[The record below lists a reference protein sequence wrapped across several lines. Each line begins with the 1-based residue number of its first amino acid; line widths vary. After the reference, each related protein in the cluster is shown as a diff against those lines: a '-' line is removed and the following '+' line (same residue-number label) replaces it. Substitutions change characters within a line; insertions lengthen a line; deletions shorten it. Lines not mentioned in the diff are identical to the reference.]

1 MAILKSKAAK
11 AAATTLAAAETSVN
25 TANSGT
31 ASVSTLPVVPRTAT
45 ADWSIADLSAIYTEY
60 RTSLVSQARRMLRV
74 DADANEVVQ
83 EAFLKFM
90 LAAPDLDTTERAVAY
105 LRASVN
111 NLSLNVIRA
120 RGDRPNLVAL
130 DAETTQERLNEIANE
145 NHVDIDTTITA
156 AEDAAIIREALSRL
170 TSDQRTALVMWEM
183 EGRSTEEIATALN
196 TTPANV
202 RHIVTRA
209 RQSMVRVLS
218 EWVVDE
224 TTGATAL
231 DSLSNTY
238 KKAAEL
244 AQKSSKA
251 ALSLVLVL
259 TAFLGF
265 NSMTGREGAIAPLTT
280 LTTQQEVIA
289 PVAPITDAPAV
300 VVSPSAS
307 TAANAAANSLESAA
321 KKSFGMVAGVDIK
334 TGKLNFAGLDKD
346 GIPTGFTVTDASK
359 VIGKLSFNKT
369 ALPTMTENGMI
380 VSVPAITAN
389 ASTGPNVLL
398 AQTIKVDGTGTT
410 YEVSPSV
417 GIAGNWAPLLL
428 SSTNTVFDRLTNGN
442 YLMTSTMTVDST
454 IAIDFVIPTGARG
467 SDLTSAPKTIITRIL
482 LNPAKSQILAQAI
495 FISEPITKAAK

>member
-11 AAATTLAAAETSVN
+11 AAATTLADTATSV
-25 TANSGT
+25 TPA
-31 ASVSTLPVVPRTAT
+31 LPVVPRTAT
-45 ADWSIADLSAIYTEY
+45 SDWSIADLSAIYTEY
-60 RTSLVSQARRMLRV
+60 RTSLVSQARRMLR
-74 DADANEVVQ
+74 DETDANEVVQ

-111 NLSLNVIRA
+111 NLALNVIRA

-130 DAETTQERLNEIANE
+130 DADTTQERLAEIANE

-183 EGRSTEEIATALN
+183 EGRSTEEIAAALN

-202 RHIVTRA
+202 RHVVARA

-218 EWVVDE
+218 EWIVDE

-244 AQKSSKA
+244 AQKSSKV
-251 ALSLVLVL
+251 ALSLILVV

-265 NSMTGREGAIAPLTT
+265 NSMTGREGALTPVA
-280 LTTQQEVIA
+280 TQQDVVATA
-289 PVAPITDAPAV
+289 PQ
-300 VVSPSAS
+300 VSTPSTVPSA
-307 TAANAAANSLESAA
+307 AASASASATPALESQA

-334 TGKLNFAGLDKD
+334 TGKLSFAGLDKD

-359 VIGKLSFNKT
+359 SVGKLFLNKN
-369 ALPTMTENGMI
+369 AVPTMTEGGMLL
-380 VSVPAITAN
+380 SVPAITAN
-389 ASTGPNVLL
+389 NATGPNILL
-398 AQTIKVDGTGTT
+398 SQTIKVDGTGTT
-410 YEVSPSV
+410 YEPAPSV
-417 GIAGNWAPLLL
+417 GIAGSWTPLTL
-428 SSTNTVFDRLTNGN
+428 SSTNTVIDRLSNGN
-442 YLMTSTMTVDST
+442 YLVTSTMTVDSV
-454 IAIDFVIPTGARG
+454 IDIDFVIATGVRG
-467 SDLTSAPKTIITRIL
+467 YDLLAAPKTITTRL
-482 LNPAKSQILAQAI
+482 VLNPGKTQILAQAI
-495 FISEPITKAAK
+495 YISEPITAKAAK

>member
-11 AAATTLAAAETSVN
+11 AAATTLADAATSV
-25 TANSGT
+25 TPA
-31 ASVSTLPVVPRTAT
+31 LPVVPRTAT
-45 ADWSIADLSAIYTEY
+45 SDWSIADLSAIYTEY
-60 RTSLVSQARRMLRV
+60 RTSLVSQARRMLR
-74 DADANEVVQ
+74 DETDANEVVQ

-111 NLSLNVIRA
+111 NLALNVIRA

-130 DAETTQERLNEIANE
+130 DADATQERLDAIANE

-183 EGRSTEEIATALN
+183 EGRPTEEIAAALN

-202 RHIVTRA
+202 RHVVARA

-244 AQKSSKA
+244 AQKSSKV
-251 ALSLVLVL
+251 ALSLILVV

-265 NSMTGREGAIAPLTT
+265 NSMTGREGALTPIA
-280 LTTQQEVIA
+280 TQQDVVA
-289 PVAPITDAPAV
+289 VAPQVSTPITVPTAAA
-300 VVSPSAS
+300 SAS
-307 TAANAAANSLESAA
+307 ASATATPALESQA

-334 TGKLNFAGLDKD
+334 TGKLAFAGLDKD

-359 VIGKLSFNKT
+359 VVGKLFLNKN
-369 ALPTMTENGMI
+369 AAPTMTEGGM
-380 VSVPAITAN
+380 VLSVPAITAN
-389 ASTGPNVLL
+389 STTGPNILL
-398 AQTIKVDGTGTT
+398 SQTIKVDGTGTT
-410 YEVSPSV
+410 YEGSPSV
-417 GIAGNWAPLLL
+417 GIAGSWTPLSL
-428 SSTNTVFDRLTNGN
+428 SSANTVIDRLSNGN
-442 YLMTSTMTVDST
+442 YLVTSTMTVESVVDIDFT
-454 IAIDFVIPTGARG
+454 IATGVRG
-467 SDLTSAPKTIITRIL
+467 YDLTAAPKTITTRL
-482 LNPAKSQILAQAI
+482 VLNPSKTQILAQAI
-495 FISEPITKAAK
+495 FVSEPITKAAK

>member
-11 AAATTLAAAETSVN
+11 AAATTLADAATSV
-25 TANSGT
+25 TPA
-31 ASVSTLPVVPRTAT
+31 LPVVPRTAT
-45 ADWSIADLSAIYTEY
+45 SDWSIADLSAIYTEY
-60 RTSLVSQARRMLRV
+60 RTSLVSQARRMLR
-74 DADANEVVQ
+74 DETDANEVVQ

-111 NLSLNVIRA
+111 NLALNVIRA

-130 DAETTQERLNEIANE
+130 DADTTQERLNEIANE

-183 EGRSTEEIATALN
+183 EGRSTEEIAAALN

-202 RHIVTRA
+202 RHVVARA

-244 AQKSSKA
+244 AQKSSKV
-251 ALSLVLVL
+251 ALSLILVV

-265 NSMTGREGAIAPLTT
+265 NSMTGREGALTPIA
-280 LTTQQEVIA
+280 TQQDVVVA
-289 PVAPITDAPAV
+289 VAPQ
-300 VVSPSAS
+300 VSTPSTLPSAAAS
-307 TAANAAANSLESAA
+307 ASATATPALESQA

-334 TGKLNFAGLDKD
+334 TGKLAFAGLDKD

-359 VIGKLSFNKT
+359 VVGKLFLNKN
-369 ALPTMTENGMI
+369 AVPTMTEGGMI
-380 VSVPAITAN
+380 LSVPAITAN
-389 ASTGPNVLL
+389 NATGPNILVS
-398 AQTIKVDGTGTT
+398 QTIKVDGTGTT
-410 YEVSPSV
+410 YEGSPSV
-417 GIAGNWAPLLL
+417 GIAGSWTPLIL
-428 SSTNTVFDRLTNGN
+428 SSTNTVIDRLSNGN
-442 YLMTSTMTVDST
+442 YLITSTMTVDSV
-454 IAIDFVIPTGARG
+454 IDSDFVIATGVRG
-467 SDLTSAPKTIITRIL
+467 YDLLAAPKTITTRL
-482 LNPAKSQILAQAI
+482 VLNPGKTQILAQAI
-495 FISEPITKAAK
+495 FISESITAKATK

>member
-11 AAATTLAAAETSVN
+11 AAATTLADAATSV
-25 TANSGT
+25 TPA
-31 ASVSTLPVVPRTAT
+31 LPVVPRTAT
-45 ADWSIADLSAIYTEY
+45 SDWSIADLSAIYTEY
-60 RTSLVSQARRMLRV
+60 RTSLVSQARRMLR
-74 DADANEVVQ
+74 DETDANEVVQ

-111 NLSLNVIRA
+111 NLALNVIRA

-130 DAETTQERLNEIANE
+130 DADTTQERLDEIANE

-183 EGRSTEEIATALN
+183 EGRSTEEIAAALN

-202 RHIVTRA
+202 RHVVARA

-218 EWVVDE
+218 EWIVDE

-244 AQKSSKA
+244 AQKSSKV
-251 ALSLVLVL
+251 ALSLILVV

-265 NSMTGREGAIAPLTT
+265 NSMTGREGALTPIA
-280 LTTQQEVIA
+280 TQQDVVVA
-289 PVAPITDAPAV
+289 TVAPQ
-300 VVSPSAS
+300 VSTPSTLPTAAASAS
-307 TAANAAANSLESAA
+307 ATPALESQA

-334 TGKLNFAGLDKD
+334 TGKLAFAGLDKD

-359 VIGKLSFNKT
+359 SVGKLFLNKN
-369 ALPTMTENGMI
+369 AVPTMTEGGM
-380 VSVPAITAN
+380 VLSVPAITAN
-389 ASTGPNVLL
+389 NATGPNVLL
-398 AQTIKVDGTGTT
+398 SQTIKVDGTGTT
-410 YEVSPSV
+410 YEGSPSV
-417 GIAGNWAPLLL
+417 GIAGNWTPLIL
-428 SSTNTVFDRLTNGN
+428 SSTNTVIDRLSNGN
-442 YLMTSTMTVDST
+442 YLVTSTMTVESAVDIDFT
-454 IAIDFVIPTGARG
+454 IATGVRG
-467 SDLTSAPKTIITRIL
+467 YDLTEAPKTITTRL
-482 LNPAKSQILAQAI
+482 VLNPGKTQILAQAI
-495 FISEPITKAAK
+495 NISEPITAKATK

>member
-11 AAATTLAAAETSVN
+11 AAATTLADAATSVIP
-25 TANSGT
+25 A
-31 ASVSTLPVVPRTAT
+31 LPVVPRTAT
-45 ADWSIADLSAIYTEY
+45 SDWSIADLSAIYTEY
-60 RTSLVSQARRMLRV
+60 RISLVSQARRMLR
-74 DADANEVVQ
+74 DETDANEVVQ

-111 NLSLNVIRA
+111 NLALNVIRA
-120 RGDRPNLVAL
+120 RGDRPKLVAL
-130 DAETTQERLNEIANE
+130 DADTTQERLNEIANE

-183 EGRSTEEIATALN
+183 EGRSTEEIAAALN

-202 RHIVTRA
+202 RHVVARA

-244 AQKSSKA
+244 AQKSSKV
-251 ALSLVLVL
+251 ALSLILVV

-265 NSMTGREGAIAPLTT
+265 NSMTGREGALTPIA
-280 LTTQQEVIA
+280 TQQDVVVA
-289 PVAPITDAPAV
+289 VAPQ
-300 VVSPSAS
+300 VSTPSTLPSAAAS
-307 TAANAAANSLESAA
+307 ASATANPALESQA

-334 TGKLNFAGLDKD
+334 TGKLAFAGLDKD
-346 GIPTGFTVTDASK
+346 GIPTGFTVTDSSK
-359 VIGKLSFNKT
+359 VVGKLFLNKN
-369 ALPTMTENGMI
+369 AAPTMTEGGMI
-380 VSVPAITAN
+380 LSVPAITAN
-389 ASTGPNVLL
+389 NATGPNILIS
-398 AQTIKVDGTGTT
+398 QTIKVDGTGTT
-410 YEVSPSV
+410 YEGSPSV
-417 GIAGNWAPLLL
+417 GIAGSWTPLIL
-428 SSTNTVFDRLTNGN
+428 SSTNTVIDRLSNGN
-442 YLMTSTMTVDST
+442 YLITSTMTVESVIDS
-454 IAIDFVIPTGARG
+454 DFVIATGVRG
-467 SDLTSAPKTIITRIL
+467 YDLTAAPKTITTRL
-482 LNPAKSQILAQAI
+482 VLNPGKTQILAQAI
-495 FISEPITKAAK
+495 FISEPITAKVAK

>member
-1 MAILKSKAAK
+1 
-11 AAATTLAAAETSVN
+11 
-25 TANSGT
+25 
-31 ASVSTLPVVPRTAT
+31 
-45 ADWSIADLSAIYTEY
+45 
-60 RTSLVSQARRMLRV
+60 MLR
-74 DADANEVVQ
+74 DETDANEVVQ

-111 NLSLNVIRA
+111 NLALNVIRA

-130 DAETTQERLNEIANE
+130 DADTTQERLAEIANQ

-183 EGRSTEEIATALN
+183 EGRSTEEIAAALN

-202 RHIVTRA
+202 RHVVARA

-231 DSLSNTY
+231 DSLSTTY

-244 AQKSSKA
+244 AQKSSKV
-251 ALSLVLVL
+251 ALSLILVV

-265 NSMTGREGAIAPLTT
+265 NSMTGREGALTPIA
-280 LTTQQEVIA
+280 TQQDVVA
-289 PVAPITDAPAV
+289 AVAPQ
-300 VVSPSAS
+300 VSTPSTLPSA
-307 TAANAAANSLESAA
+307 AASASATPALESQA

-334 TGKLNFAGLDKD
+334 TGKLAFAGLDKD

-359 VIGKLSFNKT
+359 VVGKLFLNKN
-369 ALPTMTENGMI
+369 AAPTMTEGGMLL
-380 VSVPAITAN
+380 SVPAITAN
-389 ASTGPNVLL
+389 NATGPNILL
-398 AQTIKVDGTGTT
+398 SQTIKVDGTGTT
-410 YEVSPSV
+410 YEAAPSV
-417 GIAGNWAPLLL
+417 GIAGSWTPLIL
-428 SSTNTVFDRLTNGN
+428 SSTNTVIDRLSNGN
-442 YLMTSTMTVDST
+442 YLVTSTMTVDSVVDIDFT
-454 IAIDFVIPTGARG
+454 IATGVRG
-467 SDLTSAPKTIITRIL
+467 YDLTAAPKTITTRL
-482 LNPAKSQILAQAI
+482 VLNPGKTQILAQAI
-495 FISEPITKAAK
+495 FISEPITAKAAK

>member
-11 AAATTLAAAETSVN
+11 AAATTLADAATSV
-25 TANSGT
+25 TPA
-31 ASVSTLPVVPRTAT
+31 LPVVPRTAT
-45 ADWSIADLSAIYTEY
+45 SDWSIADLSAIYTEY
-60 RTSLVSQARRMLRV
+60 RTSLVSQARRMLR
-74 DADANEVVQ
+74 DETDANEVVQ

-111 NLSLNVIRA
+111 NLALNVIRA

-130 DAETTQERLNEIANE
+130 DADTTQERLNEIANE

-183 EGRSTEEIATALN
+183 EGRSTEEIAAALN

-202 RHIVTRA
+202 RHVVARA

-244 AQKSSKA
+244 AQKSSKV
-251 ALSLVLVL
+251 ALSLILVV

-265 NSMTGREGAIAPLTT
+265 NSMTGREGALTPIA
-280 LTTQQEVIA
+280 TQQDLVVA
-289 PVAPITDAPAV
+289 VAPQ
-300 VVSPSAS
+300 VSTPSTLPLAAASAS
-307 TAANAAANSLESAA
+307 ASATATPALESQA

-334 TGKLNFAGLDKD
+334 TGKLAFAGLDKD

-359 VIGKLSFNKT
+359 VVGKLFLNKN
-369 ALPTMTENGMI
+369 AVPTMTEGGMI
-380 VSVPAITAN
+380 LSVPAITAN
-389 ASTGPNVLL
+389 NATGPNVLVS
-398 AQTIKVDGTGTT
+398 QTIKVDGTGTT
-410 YEVSPSV
+410 YEGSPSV
-417 GIAGNWAPLLL
+417 GIAGSWTPLIL
-428 SSTNTVFDRLTNGN
+428 SSTNTVIDRLSNGN
-442 YLMTSTMTVDST
+442 YLITSTMTVESVIDSDFI
-454 IAIDFVIPTGARG
+454 IATGVRG
-467 SDLTSAPKTIITRIL
+467 YDLLSAPKTITTRL
-482 LNPAKSQILAQAI
+482 VLNPGKTQILAQAI
-495 FISEPITKAAK
+495 FISEPITAKATK

>member
-11 AAATTLAAAETSVN
+11 AAATTLADAATSV
-25 TANSGT
+25 TPA
-31 ASVSTLPVVPRTAT
+31 LPVVPRTAT
-45 ADWSIADLSAIYTEY
+45 SDWSIADLSAIYTEY
-60 RTSLVSQARRMLRV
+60 RTSLVSQARRMLR
-74 DADANEVVQ
+74 DETDANEVVQ

-111 NLSLNVIRA
+111 NLALNVIRA

-130 DAETTQERLNEIANE
+130 DADTTQERLAEIANE

-183 EGRSTEEIATALN
+183 EGRSTEEIAAALN

-202 RHIVTRA
+202 RHVVARA

-231 DSLSNTY
+231 DSLSTTY

-244 AQKSSKA
+244 AQKSSKV
-251 ALSLVLVL
+251 ALSLILVV

-265 NSMTGREGAIAPLTT
+265 NSMTGREGALTPIA
-280 LTTQQEVIA
+280 TQQDVVVA
-289 PVAPITDAPAV
+289 VAPQ
-300 VVSPSAS
+300 VSTPSTIPSA
-307 TAANAAANSLESAA
+307 AASASATPALESQA

-334 TGKLNFAGLDKD
+334 TGKLTFAGLDKD

-359 VIGKLSFNKT
+359 VVGKLFLNKN
-369 ALPTMTENGMI
+369 AAPTMTEGGM
-380 VSVPAITAN
+380 VLSVPAITAN
-389 ASTGPNVLL
+389 NATGPNVLL
-398 AQTIKVDGTGTT
+398 SQTIKVDGTGTT
-410 YEVSPSV
+410 YEGSPSV
-417 GIAGNWAPLLL
+417 GIAGNWTPLILN
-428 SSTNTVFDRLTNGN
+428 SANAIIDRLSNGN
-442 YLMTSTMTVDST
+442 YLITSTMTVESVIDSDFI
-454 IAIDFVIPTGARG
+454 IATGVRG
-467 SDLTSAPKTIITRIL
+467 YDLTEAPKTITTRL
-482 LNPAKSQILAQAI
+482 VLNPGKTQILAQAI
-495 FISEPITKAAK
+495 FISEPITAKAAK

>member
-1 MAILKSKAAK
+1 
-11 AAATTLAAAETSVN
+11 
-25 TANSGT
+25 
-31 ASVSTLPVVPRTAT
+31 
-45 ADWSIADLSAIYTEY
+45 
-60 RTSLVSQARRMLRV
+60 MLR
-74 DADANEVVQ
+74 DETDANEVVQ

-111 NLSLNVIRA
+111 NLALNVIRA

-130 DAETTQERLNEIANE
+130 DADTTQERLAEIANE

-183 EGRSTEEIATALN
+183 EGRSTEEIAAALN

-202 RHIVTRA
+202 RHVVARA

-218 EWVVDE
+218 EWIVDE

-244 AQKSSKA
+244 AQKSSKV
-251 ALSLVLVL
+251 ALSLILVV

-265 NSMTGREGAIAPLTT
+265 NSMTGREGALTPIA
-280 LTTQQEVIA
+280 TQQDVVVA
-289 PVAPITDAPAV
+289 AVAPQ
-300 VVSPSAS
+300 VSTPSALP
-307 TAANAAANSLESAA
+307 TAAASASATPALESQA

-334 TGKLNFAGLDKD
+334 TGKLAFAGLDKD

-359 VIGKLSFNKT
+359 SVGKLFLNKN
-369 ALPTMTENGMI
+369 AVPTMTEGGM
-380 VSVPAITAN
+380 VLSVPAITAN
-389 ASTGPNVLL
+389 NATGPNVLL
-398 AQTIKVDGTGTT
+398 SQTIKVDGTGTT
-410 YEVSPSV
+410 YEGSPSV
-417 GIAGNWAPLLL
+417 GIAGSWTPLIL
-428 SSTNTVFDRLTNGN
+428 SSTNTVIDRLSNGN
-442 YLMTSTMTVDST
+442 YLVTSTMTVESAVDIDFT
-454 IAIDFVIPTGARG
+454 IATGVRG
-467 SDLTSAPKTIITRIL
+467 YDLTEAPKTITTRL
-482 LNPAKSQILAQAI
+482 VLNPGKTQILAQAI
-495 FISEPITKAAK
+495 NISEPITAKATK

>member
-11 AAATTLAAAETSVN
+11 AAATTLADTATSV
-25 TANSGT
+25 TPA
-31 ASVSTLPVVPRTAT
+31 LPVVPRTAT
-45 ADWSIADLSAIYTEY
+45 SDWSIADLSAIYTEY
-60 RTSLVSQARRMLRV
+60 RTSLVSQARRMLR
-74 DADANEVVQ
+74 DETDANEVVQ

-111 NLSLNVIRA
+111 NLALNVIRA

-130 DAETTQERLNEIANE
+130 DADTTQERLAEIANE

-183 EGRSTEEIATALN
+183 EGRSTEEIAAALN

-202 RHIVTRA
+202 RHVVARA

-244 AQKSSKA
+244 AQKSSKV
-251 ALSLVLVL
+251 ALSLILVV

-265 NSMTGREGAIAPLTT
+265 NSMTGREGALTPVA
-280 LTTQQEVIA
+280 TQQDVVATA
-289 PVAPITDAPAV
+289 PQ
-300 VVSPSAS
+300 VSTPSTVPSA
-307 TAANAAANSLESAA
+307 AASASASATPALESQA

-334 TGKLNFAGLDKD
+334 TGKLSFAGLDKD

-359 VIGKLSFNKT
+359 SVGKLFLNKN
-369 ALPTMTENGMI
+369 AVPTMTEGGMLL
-380 VSVPAITAN
+380 SVPAITAN
-389 ASTGPNVLL
+389 NATGPNILL
-398 AQTIKVDGTGTT
+398 SQTIKVDGTGTT
-410 YEVSPSV
+410 YEPAPSV
-417 GIAGNWAPLLL
+417 GIAGSWTPLTL
-428 SSTNTVFDRLTNGN
+428 SSTNTVIDRLSNGN
-442 YLMTSTMTVDST
+442 YLVTSTMTVDSV
-454 IAIDFVIPTGARG
+454 IDIDFVIATGVRG
-467 SDLTSAPKTIITRIL
+467 YDLLAAPKTITTRL
-482 LNPAKSQILAQAI
+482 VLNPGKTQILAQAI
-495 FISEPITKAAK
+495 YISEPITAKAAK

>member
-11 AAATTLAAAETSVN
+11 AAATTLADAATSV
-25 TANSGT
+25 TPA
-31 ASVSTLPVVPRTAT
+31 LPVVPRTAT
-45 ADWSIADLSAIYTEY
+45 SDWSIADLSAIYTEY
-60 RTSLVSQARRMLRV
+60 RTSLVSQARRMLR
-74 DADANEVVQ
+74 DETDANEVVQ

-111 NLSLNVIRA
+111 NLALNVIRA

-130 DAETTQERLNEIANE
+130 DSDTTQERLAEIANE

-183 EGRSTEEIATALN
+183 EGRSTEEIAAALN

-202 RHIVTRA
+202 RHVVARA

-244 AQKSSKA
+244 AQKSSKV
-251 ALSLVLVL
+251 ALSLILVV

-265 NSMTGREGAIAPLTT
+265 NSMTGREGALTPIA
-280 LTTQQEVIA
+280 TQQDVVVA
-289 PVAPITDAPAV
+289 VAPQ
-300 VVSPSAS
+300 VSTPSTLPTAAASAS
-307 TAANAAANSLESAA
+307 ATPALESQA

-334 TGKLNFAGLDKD
+334 TGKLAFAGLDKD

-359 VIGKLSFNKT
+359 VVGKLFLNKN
-369 ALPTMTENGMI
+369 AAPTMTQGGMLL
-380 VSVPAITAN
+380 SVPAITAN
-389 ASTGPNVLL
+389 NATGPNILL
-398 AQTIKVDGTGTT
+398 SQTIKVDGTGTT
-410 YEVSPSV
+410 YEAAPSV
-417 GIAGNWAPLLL
+417 GIAGSWTPLIL
-428 SSTNTVFDRLTNGN
+428 SSANTVIDRLSNGN
-442 YLMTSTMTVDST
+442 YLVTSTMTVDSVVDIDFT
-454 IAIDFVIPTGARG
+454 IATGVRG
-467 SDLTSAPKTIITRIL
+467 YDLTAAPKTITTRL
-482 LNPAKSQILAQAI
+482 VLNPGKTQILAQAI
-495 FISEPITKAAK
+495 FISEPITAKAAK

>member
-11 AAATTLAAAETSVN
+11 AAATTLADAAISV
-25 TANSGT
+25 TPA
-31 ASVSTLPVVPRTAT
+31 LPVVPRTAT
-45 ADWSIADLSAIYTEY
+45 SDWSIADLSAIYTEY
-60 RTSLVSQARRMLRV
+60 RTSLVSQARRMLR
-74 DADANEVVQ
+74 DETDANEVVQ

-111 NLSLNVIRA
+111 NLALNVIRA

-130 DAETTQERLNEIANE
+130 DADTTQERLDEIANE

-183 EGRSTEEIATALN
+183 EGRSTEEIAAALN

-202 RHIVTRA
+202 RHVVARA

-218 EWVVDE
+218 EWIVDE

-231 DSLSNTY
+231 DSLSTTY

-244 AQKSSKA
+244 AQKSSKV
-251 ALSLVLVL
+251 ALSLILVV

-265 NSMTGREGAIAPLTT
+265 NSMTGREGALTPIA
-280 LTTQQEVIA
+280 TQQDVVA
-289 PVAPITDAPAV
+289 AVAPQ
-300 VVSPSAS
+300 VSTPSTLPTAAASAS
-307 TAANAAANSLESAA
+307 ATPALESQA

-334 TGKLNFAGLDKD
+334 TGKLTFAGLDKD

-359 VIGKLSFNKT
+359 VVGKLFLNKN
-369 ALPTMTENGMI
+369 AAPTMTEGGM
-380 VSVPAITAN
+380 VLSVPAITAN
-389 ASTGPNVLL
+389 STSGPNILL
-398 AQTIKVDGTGTT
+398 SQTIKVDGTGTT
-410 YEVSPSV
+410 YEGSPSV
-417 GIAGNWAPLLL
+417 GIAGSWTPLII
-428 SSTNTVFDRLTNGN
+428 SSANTVIDRLSNGN
-442 YLMTSTMTVDST
+442 YLVTSTMTVDSAVDIDFT
-454 IAIDFVIPTGARG
+454 IATGVRG
-467 SDLTSAPKTIITRIL
+467 YDLTEAPKTITTRL
-482 LNPAKSQILAQAI
+482 VLNPGKTQILAQAI
-495 FISEPITKAAK
+495 FISEPITAKAAK

>member
-1 MAILKSKAAK
+1 
-11 AAATTLAAAETSVN
+11 
-25 TANSGT
+25 
-31 ASVSTLPVVPRTAT
+31 
-45 ADWSIADLSAIYTEY
+45 
-60 RTSLVSQARRMLRV
+60 MLR
-74 DADANEVVQ
+74 DETDANEVVQ

-111 NLSLNVIRA
+111 NLALNVIRA

-130 DAETTQERLNEIANE
+130 DADTTQERLAEIANE

-183 EGRSTEEIATALN
+183 EGRSTEEIAAALN

-202 RHIVTRA
+202 RHVVARA

-244 AQKSSKA
+244 AQKSSKV
-251 ALSLVLVL
+251 ALSLILVV

-265 NSMTGREGAIAPLTT
+265 NSMTGREGALTPIA
-280 LTTQQEVIA
+280 TQQDVVA
-289 PVAPITDAPAV
+289 VAPQVSTPSTV
-300 VVSPSAS
+300 PTTSPSAS
-307 TAANAAANSLESAA
+307 ASESATPALEPQA

-334 TGKLNFAGLDKD
+334 TGKLAFAGLDKD

-359 VIGKLSFNKT
+359 VVGKLFLNKN
-369 ALPTMTENGMI
+369 AAPTMTEGGM
-380 VSVPAITAN
+380 VLSVPAITAN
-389 ASTGPNVLL
+389 NATGPNVLL
-398 AQTIKVDGTGTT
+398 SQTIKVDGTGTT
-410 YEVSPSV
+410 YEGSPSV
-417 GIAGNWAPLLL
+417 GIAGSWTPLIL
-428 SSTNTVFDRLTNGN
+428 SSTNTVIDRLSNGN
-442 YLMTSTMTVDST
+442 YLVTSTMTVESVVGIDFT
-454 IAIDFVIPTGARG
+454 IATGVRG
-467 SDLTSAPKTIITRIL
+467 YDLTEAPKTITTRL
-482 LNPAKSQILAQAI
+482 VLNPGKTQILAQAI
-495 FISEPITKAAK
+495 NISEPITAKATK

>member
-11 AAATTLAAAETSVN
+11 AAATTLADAATSV
-25 TANSGT
+25 TPA
-31 ASVSTLPVVPRTAT
+31 LPVVPRTAT
-45 ADWSIADLSAIYTEY
+45 SDWSIADLSAIYTEY
-60 RTSLVSQARRMLRV
+60 RTSLVSQARRMLR
-74 DADANEVVQ
+74 DETDANEVVQ

-111 NLSLNVIRA
+111 NLALNVIRA

-130 DAETTQERLNEIANE
+130 DADTTQERLAEIANE

-183 EGRSTEEIATALN
+183 EGRSTEEIAAALN

-202 RHIVTRA
+202 RHVVARA

-218 EWVVDE
+218 EWIVDE

-244 AQKSSKA
+244 AQKSSKV
-251 ALSLVLVL
+251 ALSLILVV

-265 NSMTGREGAIAPLTT
+265 NSMTGRDGALTPIA
-280 LTTQQEVIA
+280 TQQDVVATA
-289 PVAPITDAPAV
+289 PQ
-300 VVSPSAS
+300 VSTPSTAPSAVASASASS
-307 TAANAAANSLESAA
+307 TPALETQA

-346 GIPTGFTVTDASK
+346 GIPTGFTVTDSSK
-359 VIGKLSFNKT
+359 VVGKLFLNKN
-369 ALPTMTENGMI
+369 AAPTMTESGMAL
-380 VSVPAITAN
+380 SVPAITAN
-389 ASTGPNVLL
+389 NATGPNVLL
-398 AQTIKVDGTGTT
+398 SQTITVDGTGTT
-410 YEVSPSV
+410 FEAAPSV
-417 GIAGNWAPLLL
+417 GIAGSWVPLIL
-428 SSTNTVFDRLTNGN
+428 SSTNTVIDRLSNGN
-442 YLMTSTMTVDST
+442 YLVTSTMTVASVID
-454 IAIDFVIPTGARG
+454 IDFVIPTGVRG
-467 SDLTSAPKTIITRIL
+467 YDLAAAPKTITTRL
-482 LNPAKSQILAQAI
+482 VLNPGKSQILAQAI
-495 FISEPITKAAK
+495 YLSEPATAKAAK

>member
-11 AAATTLAAAETSVN
+11 AAATTLADAATSV
-25 TANSGT
+25 TPA
-31 ASVSTLPVVPRTAT
+31 LPIVPRTAT
-45 ADWSIADLSAIYTEY
+45 SDWSIADLSAIYTEY
-60 RTSLVSQARRMLRV
+60 RTSLVSQARRMLR
-74 DADANEVVQ
+74 DETDANEVVQ

-111 NLSLNVIRA
+111 NLALNVIRA

-130 DAETTQERLNEIANE
+130 DADTTQERLDEIANE

-183 EGRSTEEIATALN
+183 EGRSTEEIAAALN

-202 RHIVTRA
+202 RHVVARA

-218 EWVVDE
+218 EWIVDE

-244 AQKSSKA
+244 AQKSSKV
-251 ALSLVLVL
+251 ALSLILVV

-265 NSMTGREGAIAPLTT
+265 NSMTGREGALTPIA
-280 LTTQQEVIA
+280 TQQDV
-289 PVAPITDAPAV
+289 VAAV
-300 VVSPSAS
+300 VPQVSAPSTAPTAAASAS
-307 TAANAAANSLESAA
+307 ATPALESQA

-334 TGKLNFAGLDKD
+334 TGKLTFAGLDKD

-359 VIGKLSFNKT
+359 SVGKLFLNKN
-369 ALPTMTENGMI
+369 AAPTMTEGGMLL
-380 VSVPAITAN
+380 SVPAITAN
-389 ASTGPNVLL
+389 TTTGPNILL
-398 AQTIKVDGTGTT
+398 SQTIKVDGTGTT
-410 YEVSPSV
+410 YEAAPSV
-417 GIAGNWAPLLL
+417 GVAGSWTPLTL
-428 SSTNTVFDRLTNGN
+428 SSTNTVIDRLSNGN
-442 YLMTSTMTVDST
+442 YLVTSTMTVDSVVDIDFT
-454 IAIDFVIPTGARG
+454 IATGVRG
-467 SDLTSAPKTIITRIL
+467 YDLTAAPKTITTRL
-482 LNPAKSQILAQAI
+482 VLNPGKTQILAQAI
-495 FISEPITKAAK
+495 YLSEPIAAKAAK

>member
-1 MAILKSKAAK
+1 
-11 AAATTLAAAETSVN
+11 
-25 TANSGT
+25 
-31 ASVSTLPVVPRTAT
+31 VPRTAT
-45 ADWSIADLSAIYTEY
+45 SDWSIADLSAIYTEY
-60 RTSLVSQARRMLRV
+60 RTSLVSQARRMLR
-74 DADANEVVQ
+74 DETDANEVVQ

-111 NLSLNVIRA
+111 NLALNVIRA

-130 DAETTQERLNEIANE
+130 DADTTQERLAEIANE

-183 EGRSTEEIATALN
+183 EGRSTEEIAAALN

-202 RHIVTRA
+202 RHVVARA

-231 DSLSNTY
+231 DSLSTTY

-244 AQKSSKA
+244 AQKSSKV
-251 ALSLVLVL
+251 ALSLILVV

-265 NSMTGREGAIAPLTT
+265 NSMTGREGALTPIA
-280 LTTQQEVIA
+280 TQQDVVA
-289 PVAPITDAPAV
+289 AVAPQ
-300 VVSPSAS
+300 VSTPPTLPTAAASAS
-307 TAANAAANSLESAA
+307 ATPALESQA

-334 TGKLNFAGLDKD
+334 TGKLAFAGLDKD

-359 VIGKLSFNKT
+359 VVGKLFLNKN
-369 ALPTMTENGMI
+369 AAPTMTEGGMLL
-380 VSVPAITAN
+380 SVPAITAN
-389 ASTGPNVLL
+389 NATGPNILL
-398 AQTIKVDGTGTT
+398 SQTIKVDGTGTT
-410 YEVSPSV
+410 YEAAPSV
-417 GIAGNWAPLLL
+417 GIAGSWTPLIL
-428 SSTNTVFDRLTNGN
+428 SSTNTVIDRLSNGN
-442 YLMTSTMTVDST
+442 YLVTSTMTVDSVVDIDFT
-454 IAIDFVIPTGARG
+454 IATGVRG
-467 SDLTSAPKTIITRIL
+467 YDLTAAPKTITTRL
-482 LNPAKSQILAQAI
+482 VLNPGKTQILAQAI
-495 FISEPITKAAK
+495 FISEPITAKAAK

>member
-11 AAATTLAAAETSVN
+11 AAATTLADAATSV
-25 TANSGT
+25 TPA
-31 ASVSTLPVVPRTAT
+31 LPVVPRTAT
-45 ADWSIADLSAIYTEY
+45 SDWSIADLSAIYTEY
-60 RTSLVSQARRMLRV
+60 RTSLVSQARRMLR
-74 DADANEVVQ
+74 DETDANEVVQ

-111 NLSLNVIRA
+111 NLALNVIRA

-130 DAETTQERLNEIANE
+130 DADTTQERLNEIANE

-183 EGRSTEEIATALN
+183 EGRSTEEIAAALN

-202 RHIVTRA
+202 RHVVARA

-244 AQKSSKA
+244 AQKSSKV
-251 ALSLVLVL
+251 ALSLILVV

-265 NSMTGREGAIAPLTT
+265 NSMTGREGALTPIA
-280 LTTQQEVIA
+280 TQQDVVATA
-289 PVAPITDAPAV
+289 PQVSTPITVPTAAA
-300 VVSPSAS
+300 SAS
-307 TAANAAANSLESAA
+307 ASASATPALESQA

-334 TGKLNFAGLDKD
+334 TGKLTFAGLDKD

-359 VIGKLSFNKT
+359 VVGKLFLNKN
-369 ALPTMTENGMI
+369 AAPTMTEGGMI
-380 VSVPAITAN
+380 LSVPAITAN
-389 ASTGPNVLL
+389 NATGPNILVS
-398 AQTIKVDGTGTT
+398 QTIKVDGTGTT
-410 YEVSPSV
+410 YEGSPSV
-417 GIAGNWAPLLL
+417 GIAGSWTPLIL
-428 SSTNTVFDRLTNGN
+428 SSTNTVIDRLSNGN
-442 YLMTSTMTVDST
+442 YLITSTMTVESVIDS
-454 IAIDFVIPTGARG
+454 DFVIATGVRG
-467 SDLTSAPKTIITRIL
+467 YDLTAAPKTITTRL
-482 LNPAKSQILAQAI
+482 VLNPGKTQILAQAI
-495 FISEPITKAAK
+495 FISESITAKATK

>member
-1 MAILKSKAAK
+1 
-11 AAATTLAAAETSVN
+11 
-25 TANSGT
+25 
-31 ASVSTLPVVPRTAT
+31 VPRTAT
-45 ADWSIADLSAIYTEY
+45 SDWSIADLSAIYTEY
-60 RTSLVSQARRMLRV
+60 RTSLVSQARRMLR
-74 DADANEVVQ
+74 DETDANEVVQ

-111 NLSLNVIRA
+111 NLALNVIRA

-130 DAETTQERLNEIANE
+130 DADTTQERLDAIANE

-183 EGRSTEEIATALN
+183 EGRSTEEIAAVLN

-202 RHIVTRA
+202 RHVVARA

-218 EWVVDE
+218 EWIVDE

-244 AQKSSKA
+244 AQKSSKV
-251 ALSLVLVL
+251 ALSLILVV

-265 NSMTGREGAIAPLTT
+265 NSMTGREGALTPIA
-280 LTTQQEVIA
+280 TQQDVVA
-289 PVAPITDAPAV
+289 VVAPQVSTPITVPTTAA
-300 VVSPSAS
+300 SAS
-307 TAANAAANSLESAA
+307 ASASATPALESHA

-334 TGKLNFAGLDKD
+334 TGKLAFAGLDKD

-359 VIGKLSFNKT
+359 VVGKLFLNKN
-369 ALPTMTENGMI
+369 AAPTMTEGGMLL
-380 VSVPAITAN
+380 SVPAITAN
-389 ASTGPNVLL
+389 NATGPNILL
-398 AQTIKVDGTGTT
+398 SQTIKVDGAGTT
-410 YEVSPSV
+410 YEGSPSV
-417 GIAGNWAPLLL
+417 GIAGSWTPLTL
-428 SSTNTVFDRLTNGN
+428 SSSNTVIDRLSNGN
-442 YLMTSTMTVDST
+442 YLVTSTMTVDSAVDIDFT
-454 IAIDFVIPTGARG
+454 IATGVRG
-467 SDLTSAPKTIITRIL
+467 YDLTAAPKTITTRL
-482 LNPAKSQILAQAI
+482 VLNPGKTQILAQAI
-495 FISEPITKAAK
+495 FISEPITAKATK

>member
-11 AAATTLAAAETSVN
+11 AAATTLADAATSV
-25 TANSGT
+25 TPA
-31 ASVSTLPVVPRTAT
+31 LPVVPRTAT
-45 ADWSIADLSAIYTEY
+45 SDWSIADLSAIYTEY
-60 RTSLVSQARRMLRV
+60 RTSLVSQARRMLR
-74 DADANEVVQ
+74 DETDANEVVQ

-111 NLSLNVIRA
+111 NLALNVIRA

-183 EGRSTEEIATALN
+183 EGRSTEEIAAALN

-202 RHIVTRA
+202 RHVVARA

-244 AQKSSKA
+244 AQKSSKV
-251 ALSLVLVL
+251 ALSLILVV

-265 NSMTGREGAIAPLTT
+265 NSMTGREGALTPIA
-280 LTTQQEVIA
+280 TQQDVVA
-289 PVAPITDAPAV
+289 VAPQISTPV
-300 VVSPSAS
+300 TVPSA
-307 TAANAAANSLESAA
+307 AASASASASATPALETQA

-334 TGKLNFAGLDKD
+334 TGKLTFAGLDKD
-346 GIPTGFTVTDASK
+346 GIPTGFTVTDSSK
-359 VIGKLSFNKT
+359 VVGKLFLNKN
-369 ALPTMTENGMI
+369 AVPTMTEGGMI
-380 VSVPAITAN
+380 LSVPAITAN
-389 ASTGPNVLL
+389 SATGPNVLVS
-398 AQTIKVDGTGTT
+398 QTIKVDGTGTT
-410 YEVSPSV
+410 YEGSPSV
-417 GIAGNWAPLLL
+417 GIVGSWTPLNL
-428 SSTNTVFDRLTNGN
+428 SSSNTVIDRLSNGN
-442 YLMTSTMTVDST
+442 YLVTSTMTIESVVDS
-454 IAIDFVIPTGARG
+454 DFIIPTGVRG
-467 SDLTSAPKTIITRIL
+467 YDLTSAPKTITTRL
-482 LNPAKSQILAQAI
+482 VLNPGKTQILAQAI
-495 FISEPITKAAK
+495 FISEPLTAKATK

>member
-11 AAATTLAAAETSVN
+11 AAATTLADAATSV
-25 TANSGT
+25 TPA
-31 ASVSTLPVVPRTAT
+31 LPVVPRTAT
-45 ADWSIADLSAIYTEY
+45 SDWSIADLSAIYTEY
-60 RTSLVSQARRMLRV
+60 RTSLVSQARRMLR
-74 DADANEVVQ
+74 DETDANEVVQ

-111 NLSLNVIRA
+111 NLALNVIRA

-130 DAETTQERLNEIANE
+130 DADTTQERLDEIANE

-183 EGRSTEEIATALN
+183 EGRSTEEIAAALN

-202 RHIVTRA
+202 RHVVARA

-218 EWVVDE
+218 EWIVDE

-244 AQKSSKA
+244 AQKSSKV
-251 ALSLVLVL
+251 ALSLILVV

-265 NSMTGREGAIAPLTT
+265 NSMTGREGALTPIA
-280 LTTQQEVIA
+280 TQQDVVVA
-289 PVAPITDAPAV
+289 AVAPE
-300 VVSPSAS
+300 VSVPSTTPTTAASAS
-307 TAANAAANSLESAA
+307 ATPALEPQA

-334 TGKLNFAGLDKD
+334 TGKLAFAGLDKD
-346 GIPTGFTVTDASK
+346 GLPTGFTVSDSSK
-359 VIGKLSFNKT
+359 SVGKLFLNKN
-369 ALPTMTENGMI
+369 AVPTMTEGGM
-380 VSVPAITAN
+380 VLSVPAITAN
-389 ASTGPNVLL
+389 NATGPNVLL
-398 AQTIKVDGTGTT
+398 SQTIKVDGTGTT
-410 YEVSPSV
+410 YEGSPSV
-417 GIAGNWAPLLL
+417 GIAGSWTPLIL
-428 SSTNTVFDRLTNGN
+428 SSTNTVIDRLSNGN
-442 YLMTSTMTVDST
+442 YLVTSIMTVESAVDIDFT
-454 IAIDFVIPTGARG
+454 IATGVRG
-467 SDLTSAPKTIITRIL
+467 YDLTEAPKTITTRL
-482 LNPAKSQILAQAI
+482 VLNPGKTQILAQAI
-495 FISEPITKAAK
+495 NISEPITAKATK

>member
-11 AAATTLAAAETSVN
+11 AAATTLADAATSV
-25 TANSGT
+25 TPA
-31 ASVSTLPVVPRTAT
+31 LPVVPRTAT
-45 ADWSIADLSAIYTEY
+45 SDWSIADLSAIYTEY
-60 RTSLVSQARRMLRV
+60 RTSLVSQARRMLR
-74 DADANEVVQ
+74 DETDANEVVQ

-111 NLSLNVIRA
+111 NLALNVIRA

-130 DAETTQERLNEIANE
+130 DADTTQERLDAIANE

-183 EGRSTEEIATALN
+183 EGRSTEEIAAALN

-202 RHIVTRA
+202 RHVVARA

-244 AQKSSKA
+244 AQKSSKV
-251 ALSLVLVL
+251 ALSLILVV

-265 NSMTGREGAIAPLTT
+265 NSMTGREGALTPIA
-280 LTTQQEVIA
+280 TQQDVVA
-289 PVAPITDAPAV
+289 VAPQVSTPITVPTAAA
-300 VVSPSAS
+300 SAS
-307 TAANAAANSLESAA
+307 ASATATPALESQA

-334 TGKLNFAGLDKD
+334 TGKLAFAGLDKD
-346 GIPTGFTVTDASK
+346 GIPTGFTVTDSSK
-359 VIGKLSFNKT
+359 VVGKLFLNKN
-369 ALPTMTENGMI
+369 AAPTMTEGGMI
-380 VSVPAITAN
+380 LSVPAITAN
-389 ASTGPNVLL
+389 NTTGPNILL
-398 AQTIKVDGTGTT
+398 SQTIKVDGTGTT
-410 YEVSPSV
+410 YEGSPSV
-417 GIAGNWAPLLL
+417 GIAGSWTPLNL
-428 SSTNTVFDRLTNGN
+428 SSANTVIDRLSNGN
-442 YLMTSTMTVDST
+442 YLVTSTMTIESAVDIDFT
-454 IAIDFVIPTGARG
+454 IATGVRG
-467 SDLTSAPKTIITRIL
+467 YDLTTAPKTITTRL
-482 LNPAKSQILAQAI
+482 VLNPSKTQILAQAI

>member
-11 AAATTLAAAETSVN
+11 AAATTLADAATSV
-25 TANSGT
+25 TPA
-31 ASVSTLPVVPRTAT
+31 LPIVPRTAT
-45 ADWSIADLSAIYTEY
+45 SDWSIADLSAIYTEY
-60 RTSLVSQARRMLRV
+60 RTSLVSQARRMLR
-74 DADANEVVQ
+74 DETDANEVVQ

-111 NLSLNVIRA
+111 NLALNVIRA

-130 DAETTQERLNEIANE
+130 DADTTQERLDEIANE

-183 EGRSTEEIATALN
+183 EGRSTEEIAAALN
-196 TTPANV
+196 TTTANV
-202 RHIVTRA
+202 RHVVARA

-218 EWVVDE
+218 EWIVDE

-244 AQKSSKA
+244 AQKSSKV
-251 ALSLVLVL
+251 ALSLILVV

-265 NSMTGREGAIAPLTT
+265 NSMTGREGALTPIA
-280 LTTQQEVIA
+280 TQQDVVA
-289 PVAPITDAPAV
+289 AVVAPQ
-300 VVSPSAS
+300 VSIPSALP
-307 TAANAAANSLESAA
+307 TAAASASATPALESQA

-359 VIGKLSFNKT
+359 VVGKLFLNKN
-369 ALPTMTENGMI
+369 AAPTMTEGGM
-380 VSVPAITAN
+380 VLSVPAITAN
-389 ASTGPNVLL
+389 NATGPNVLL
-398 AQTIKVDGTGTT
+398 SQTIKVDGTGTT
-410 YEVSPSV
+410 YEGSPSV
-417 GIAGNWAPLLL
+417 GIAGNWTPLIL
-428 SSTNTVFDRLTNGN
+428 SSANTVIDRLSNGN
-442 YLMTSTMTVDST
+442 YLVTSTMTVESAVD
-454 IAIDFVIPTGARG
+454 IDFSIATGVRG
-467 SDLTSAPKTIITRIL
+467 YDLTEAPKTITTRL
-482 LNPAKSQILAQAI
+482 VLNPGKTQILAQAI
-495 FISEPITKAAK
+495 YISEPITAKATK

>member
-11 AAATTLAAAETSVN
+11 AAATTLADAATSV
-25 TANSGT
+25 TPA
-31 ASVSTLPVVPRTAT
+31 LPVVPRTAT
-45 ADWSIADLSAIYTEY
+45 SDWSIADLSAIYTEY
-60 RTSLVSQARRMLRV
+60 RTSLVSQARRMLR
-74 DADANEVVQ
+74 DETDANEVVQ

-111 NLSLNVIRA
+111 NLALNVIRA

-130 DAETTQERLNEIANE
+130 DADTTQERLDEIANE
-145 NHVDIDTTITA
+145 NHVDIDTTIAA

-183 EGRSTEEIATALN
+183 EGRSTEEIAAALN

-202 RHIVTRA
+202 RHVVARA

-244 AQKSSKA
+244 AQKSSKV
-251 ALSLVLVL
+251 ALSLILVV

-265 NSMTGREGAIAPLTT
+265 NSMTGREGALTPIA
-280 LTTQQEVIA
+280 TQQDVVVA
-289 PVAPITDAPAV
+289 AVAPQ
-300 VVSPSAS
+300 VSTPSALP
-307 TAANAAANSLESAA
+307 TAAASASATPALEPQA

-334 TGKLNFAGLDKD
+334 TGKLAFAGLDKD

-359 VIGKLSFNKT
+359 VVGKLFLNKN
-369 ALPTMTENGMI
+369 AVPTMTEGGMLL
-380 VSVPAITAN
+380 SVPAITAN
-389 ASTGPNVLL
+389 NATGPNVLL
-398 AQTIKVDGTGTT
+398 SQTIKVDGTGTT
-410 YEVSPSV
+410 YEGSPSV
-417 GIAGNWAPLLL
+417 GIAGNWTPLIL
-428 SSTNTVFDRLTNGN
+428 SSTNTVIDRLSNGN
-442 YLMTSTMTVDST
+442 YLVTSTMTVDSAVDIDFT
-454 IAIDFVIPTGARG
+454 IATGVRG
-467 SDLTSAPKTIITRIL
+467 YDLTEAPKTITTRL
-482 LNPAKSQILAQAI
+482 VLNPGKTQILAQAI
-495 FISEPITKAAK
+495 NISEPITAKATK